1 MGVPLG
7 VTVGNALEVH
17 EAVDVL
23 MGQGPKDV
31 RDLTIELCAEMIL
44 LARPDQTVHLD
55 HARQEAARTLD
66 RGKALEKFRELIL
79 AQGGNPEPV
88 LSKELPIS
96 PDRTVISSQADGF
109 VGSMDMRAIGDA
121 ACLLGAGRQLAT
133 DSVDHGVGLEILI
146 RPGQAISVGQP
157 MAVLYHRDGKGL
169 TEATTRLIKAIPIN
183 SAPPLVHTLILER
196 ITV

>member
-1 MGVPLG
+1 
-7 VTVGNALEVH
+7 
-17 EAVDVL
+17 
-23 MGQGPKDV
+23 
-31 RDLTIELCAEMIL
+31 
-44 LARPDQTVHLD
+44 
-55 HARQEAARTLD
+55 
-66 RGKALEKFRELIL
+66 
-79 AQGGNPEPV
+79 
-88 LSKELPIS
+88 
-96 PDRTVISSQADGF
+96 
-109 VGSMDMRAIGDA
+109 MDMRAIGDA